1 MNTIKVF
8 YTMANRSYQW
18 VSTSL
23 LLALF
28 FFTSSAL
35 WAQSFPPKNL
45 GAVVNSECAEVNPVA
60 SITGDTLFFS
70 RMNHKENHFGLDSQD
85 IWMTTK
91 KSDGGWS
98 DPVRL
103 PNSVNI
109 ARYNALYGVLADG
122 KTFLIGGIFDKK
134 GENWLRRGFSF
145 IKKGE
150 GGEWGQPVRIKMP
163 WYSWKDEG
171 DFTTAMIT
179 PDAKYIFMSFASRWA
194 GKRMKMYVSYQI
206 KPGEYSAPK
215 RLKGPFK
222 DFYHAESPYFAPY
235 DGRLYFSAKRN
246 KTDRDAGALYSVA
259 PVKVRKDSLRMS
271 PKDSV
276 KFVKEAMIEWKDLH
290 KISDTVNSS
299 LWDSYFSPQP
309 SGTFAYF
316 ASLRESFGKSDIF
329 RVMLVEERPW
339 IQVKGYLVN
348 ARTGELMPKDKE
360 IEVRINGV
368 PSDSIV
374 MTDAT
379 FFALLPLNQK
389 YVFTAHLPN
398 YTSDTAV
405 VDVSGSRLY
414 SEHEVRLTLKSLP
427 YVRISGVL
435 MNSLSQTAI
444 PARNKPQLL
453 IDGNPSNDVKFDAAK
468 STYTVDLPFGRKYTF
483 SVKANEYDAIPTEVD
498 LTKFNEF
505 ASLTQNVPAKPKLDN
520 LVTLKGRLIDT
531 KTGQPLD
538 PSVEAKMKVN
548 KVLSD
553 GFVYNPKDAT
563 YTLKLVP
570 GTDYDLVPSVHN
582 YYNKLEVVD
591 LSKAKPRDVVK
602 RDFYVTPLEVGQSV
616 DIENIFFETGKSK
629 LKEESYRSLNALVE
643 FFQEYPNVKVEIGG
657 HTDNIGSAAT
667 NKRLSKERARSVAL
681 YIIEQGI
688 SKDRFQARGFGPDK
702 PKASNKTKEGR
713 ARNRRVDFTIMEI

>member
-1 MNTIKVF
+1 
-8 YTMANRSYQW
+8 
-18 VSTSL
+18 
-23 LLALF
+23 
-28 FFTSSAL
+28 
-35 WAQSFPPKNL
+35 
-45 GAVVNSECAEVNPVA
+45 
-60 SITGDTLFFS
+60 
-70 RMNHKENHFGLDSQD
+70 
-85 IWMTTK
+85 
-91 KSDGGWS
+91 
-98 DPVRL
+98 
-103 PNSVNI
+103 
-109 ARYNALYGVLADG
+109 
-122 KTFLIGGIFDKK
+122 
-134 GENWLRRGFSF
+134 
-145 IKKGE
+145 
-150 GGEWGQPVRIKMP
+150 
-163 WYSWKDEG
+163 
-171 DFTTAMIT
+171 
-179 PDAKYIFMSFASRWA
+179 
-194 GKRMKMYVSYQI
+194 
-206 KPGEYSAPK
+206 
-215 RLKGPFK
+215 
-222 DFYHAESPYFAPY
+222 
-235 DGRLYFSAKRN
+235 
-246 KTDRDAGALYSVA
+246 
-259 PVKVRKDSLRMS
+259 
-271 PKDSV
+271 
-276 KFVKEAMIEWKDLH
+276 
-290 KISDTVNSS
+290 
-299 LWDSYFSPQP
+299 
-309 SGTFAYF
+309 
-316 ASLRESFGKSDIF
+316 
-329 RVMLVEERPW
+329 MLVEERPW

-348 ARTGELMPKDKE
+348 ARTGDLMPKDKE
-360 IEVRINGV
+360 IEVRINGA

-427 YVRISGVL
+427 YVRISGALV
-435 MNSLSQTAI
+435 NSLSQTPI
-444 PARNKPQLL
+444 PMKNKPQLL

-483 SVKANEYDAIPTEVD
+483 AVKANEFDAIPTEVD

-531 KTGQPLD
+531 KTGKPLD
-538 PSVEAKMKVN
+538 PSIEAKMKVN

-591 LSKAKPRDVVK
+591 LTKARPRDVVT

-616 DIENIFFETGKSK
+616 DIENIFFETGKST

-657 HTDNIGSAAT
+657 HTDNVGSAAT

-688 SKDRFQARGFGPDK
+688 NKDRFQARGFGPDK